1 MTFAR
6 CQVSYRT
13 LRCHDK
19 YVSQLVTITVLL
31 VNEPIILRK
40 PRVRIHTAVVRLS
53 ERCHLPRSDIQSIGV
68 VDASLIRAHQKITIR
83 A

>member
-6 CQVSYRT
+6 RQVSYRT

-31 VNEPIILRK
+31 VNEPIILGK
-40 PRVRIHTAVVRLS
+40 PRVRIHTTIVRLS
-53 ERCHLPRSDIQSIGV
+53 ERCHLPRSDIQSVGVIDAGLIG
-68 VDASLIRAHQKITIR
+68 AHQQIAIR
-83 A
+83 G